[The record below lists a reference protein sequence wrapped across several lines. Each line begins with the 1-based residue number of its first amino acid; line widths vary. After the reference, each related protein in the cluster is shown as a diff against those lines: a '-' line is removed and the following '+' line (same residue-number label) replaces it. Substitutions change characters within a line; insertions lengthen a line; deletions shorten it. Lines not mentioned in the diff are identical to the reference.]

1 MRAKRTS
8 FPFTG
13 TVEAVEAKRTSFPF
27 TGTVEAVIGAVVGVV
42 V

>member
-1 MRAKRTS
+1 MGAKRTS

-13 TVEAVEAKRTSFPF
+13 TVEDVEAKRTSFPF